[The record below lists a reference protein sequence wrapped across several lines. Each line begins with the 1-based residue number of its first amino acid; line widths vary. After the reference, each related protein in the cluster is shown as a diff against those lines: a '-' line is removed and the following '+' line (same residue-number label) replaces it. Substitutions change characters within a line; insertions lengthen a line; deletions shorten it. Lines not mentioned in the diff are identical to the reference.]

1 MTFYK
6 YRKKKESKKRG
17 GEREREIL
25 KSTSQEDAYHTKD
38 VYATK
43 HYLNASMQWII

>member
-17 GEREREIL
+17 GEREIL
-25 KSTSQEDAYHTKD
+25 KSTSQEDAYHTKN